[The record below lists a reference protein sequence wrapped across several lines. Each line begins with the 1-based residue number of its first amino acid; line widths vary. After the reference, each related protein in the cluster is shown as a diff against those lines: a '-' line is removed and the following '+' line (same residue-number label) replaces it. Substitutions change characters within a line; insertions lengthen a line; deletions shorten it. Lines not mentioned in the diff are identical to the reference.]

1 MGKQAKFS
9 QCESVFVFQHEMARD
24 CEPVIQLIQHIPHG
38 GNGEGKLPKFHYKL
52 AFEFFEGVSSHLAPA
67 TGRKVALLAP
77 SQDESAI

>member
-1 MGKQAKFS
+1 MKLFLGQTFFGGIKSFYGL
-9 QCESVFVFQHEMARD
+9 ARD
-24 CEPVIQLIQHIPHG
+24 CEPVFQLIQHISHG
-38 GNGEGKLPKFHYKL
+38 GNGEGKLPKFHYKF